1 MTPHEPLDIADALLR
16 GMLLALLGL
25 LAWQLGRA
33 GARRVNPANR
43 AKQSVGRCGAA
54 LCLGLMLQVLSDMPL
69 LNARLPRTAL
79 APLVAVAVGNAVLFW
94 LFVRAVFDDGFRLRP
109 RHGLLWAAAAAL
121 GGLNC
126 GFVAGSQT
134 VLAPLALGLQRA
146 VPLAAAVAS
155 TAVMA
160 LHWQADL
167 VEPRRRLRAW
177 LVLGGIAYALLM
189 LLVRMQG
196 GGGQLPPLAAL
207 GDGLA
212 LLALTGLAASQLL
225 RLEPGALGADPPL
238 QTALPGPAL
247 PRPTPDIAPPVLD
260 AAADAEPATDPD
272 DPADLALATALQQAM
287 ADGQVYRREDL
298 SVATLAAHL
307 GVPAY
312 RLRRVI
318 HQRLG
323 HRNFNAFVN
332 AWRLDQ
338 ARAALADP
346 QRRDEAVLSI
356 ALDAGFQS
364 IGPFNRAFKA
374 ATGLTPS
381 EFRRRADFHNRP
393 AEIIAPIRAR

>member
-1 MTPHEPLDIADALLR
+1 MISPGPLDIADALLR

-25 LAWQLGRA
+25 LAWQLGRTA
-33 GARRVNPANR
+33 GRRSPRVL
-43 AKQSVGRCGAA
+43 GRCGAA
-54 LCLGLMLQVLSDMPL
+54 LCAGLMLQVLSDMPL
-69 LNARLPRTAL
+69 LNAALPRPWL

-94 LFVRAVFDDGFRLRP
+94 LFVRAVFDDGFQLRP
-109 RHGLLWAAAAAL
+109 RHGLLWAAAALL

-126 GFVAGSQT
+126 AVVAGSQT
-134 VLAPLALGLQRA
+134 VLAPLSLGLQRA
-146 VPLAAAVAS
+146 VPLAAAVAA
-155 TAVMA
+155 TAVAAM
-160 LHWQADL
+160 HWQADL

-177 LVLGGIAYALLM
+177 LVVGGIAYALLM
-189 LLVRMQG
+189 LLVRVHSG
-196 GGGQLPPLAAL
+196 NAQLTPAAAL

-212 LLALTGLAASQLL
+212 LLALVGLAAL
-225 RLEPGALGADPPL
+225 RLLQPELGALGSAMPVA
-238 QTALPGPAL
+238 TAA
-247 PRPTPDIAPPVLD
+247 PR
-260 AAADAEPATDPD
+260 AAAPAPRAGVAEPETPAESVEPQIEPRIEPQAEPLSD
-272 DPADLALATALQQAM
+272 DPADLALATALQRAM
-287 ADGQVYRREDL
+287 AEDRVYQREDL

-374 ATGLTPS
+374 TTGLTPS
-381 EFRRRADFHNRP
+381 EFRRQAGGADALP
-393 AEIIAPIRAR
+393 AG